1 MSEPIYANETKEE
14 REERIKKLK
23 AKTSK
28 IRLKIAARWAGD
40 NNNPNRDLS
49 DPNWI
54 SREGAR
60 AESQARRERSYSY
73 SRPLPKRE
81 PSSMSREQKNR
92 VPPRNQ
98 KEQPHPRLKKTVTN
112 SYDLVGAYPNTV
124 SNNPVVPLKSEQ
136 PAHDPAGIHV
146 LKTKGFVDN
155 KESHL
160 IGDTDFVQGD
170 LRNIDPDSST
180 GIEYPLT
187 RRFKRN
193 TGIFNQRDYTPSES
207 YP

>member
-23 AKTSK
+23 TKTSK

-60 AESQARRERSYSY
+60 ALSQSRRERSYSNPQ
-73 SRPLPKRE
+73 PLPKRKVL
-81 PSSMSREQKNR
+81 QKDMRQN
-92 VPPRNQ
+92 RNQ
-98 KEQPHPRLKKTVTN
+98 KEQPHPRLKNPITDSFNKVRP
-112 SYDLVGAYPNTV
+112 YPNVV

-155 KESHL
+155 KQSHL

-170 LRNIDPDSST
+170 LRNIDTDSTT

-193 TGIFNQRDYTPSES
+193 TGRFNQRDYTPSES